1 MYEFSHLDRDG
12 HPLMVDVSK
21 KKRSDRVARAEGKVL
36 VSRTIF
42 DTLTEH
48 QKTEKG
54 EVFNVAELAG
64 IMAAKR
70 TSTLIPLCHN
80 IGLDGIRV
88 KCRLDEEDLSVVI
101 LSEVV
106 ARECTGVEMEAL
118 TAVTVTALTVY
129 DMCKAL
135 GKEMKITD
143 VRLLY
148 KSGGKSG
155 TFTSGEG
162 GSE

>member
-1 MYEFSHLDRDG
+1 MSEFSHLDRNG
-12 HPLMVDVSK
+12 HPLMVDVSH

-36 VSRTIF
+36 VSRIIF
-42 DTLTEH
+42 DTLKEDQTT
-48 QKTEKG
+48 QKG
-54 EVFNVAELAG
+54 AVFNIAELAG

-80 IGLDGIRV
+80 IGLDGIQV

-101 LSEVV
+101 SSEVT

-118 TAVTVTALTVY
+118 SAVTAAALTVY

-135 GKEMKITD
+135 GKEMIITD

-155 TFTSGEG
+155 TFTMGDEPR
-162 GSE
+162 

>member
-1 MYEFSHLDRDG
+1 MSELSHLDREG
-12 HPLMVDVSK
+12 HPLMVDVSQ

-36 VSRTIF
+36 VSRNIF
-42 DTLTEH
+42 DILQENE
-48 QKTEKG
+48 KTEKG
-54 EVFNVAELAG
+54 EVFSVAELAG

-70 TSTLIPLCHN
+70 TSDLIPLCHN
-80 IGLDGIRV
+80 IGLDGIKV
-88 KCRLDEEDLSVVI
+88 KCRLEEEDLSVVI
-101 LSEVV
+101 SSEVA

-118 TAVTVTALTVY
+118 TAVTIAALTVY

-135 GKEMKITD
+135 GKEMIITD

-155 TFTSGEG
+155 TFTVGDES
-162 GSE
+162 